1 MRHISKFSFGAIYTE
16 NGAKIDSSVR
26 IGGTYGDKVLDCSP
40 SFFKLNSYKKIFKG
54 KTIYIG
60 PFMGHYGHFITEG
73 LSRLSLLNHQDFDN
87 VVCSPFIFTNKLSSF
102 HKELLNLF
110 GIEKLQ
116 VLDETSFFEEIWIP
130 EQLWSINTKPKLGLK
145 RIYDFIKRS
154 YMDKFEK
161 KHTQYN
167 ICLSDKNKDS
177 RIKNKSDV
185 EKLFE
190 HNGFMI
196 IYPEN
201 LSFEEQI
208 YYYLHAKT
216 FVCFSGTLAHN
227 ALFCNEDSVNILE
240 IGDMRSKNRPIPMQE
255 YIYELG
261 SLKYKFVPYQGD
273 KDGNI
278 SIGYLKKTIE
288 ELKR

>member
-1 MRHISKFSFGAIYTE
+1 MNHISKFSFGAIYTE
-16 NGAKIDSSVR
+16 NGTRIDSSVR

-40 SFFKLNSYKKIFKG
+40 SFFKLNSYKKVFKG

-73 LSRLSLLNHQDFDN
+73 LSRLSLLKHEDFDN
-87 VVCSPFIFTNKLSSF
+87 VVCSPFIFSNKLHRF
-102 HKELLNLF
+102 HKELLNVF
-110 GIEKLQ
+110 GIDKLQ
-116 VLDETSFFEEIWIP
+116 ILDETSFFEEIWIP
-130 EQLWSINTKPKLGLK
+130 EQLWYINTKPKLGLN
-145 RIYDFIKRS
+145 RIYDFIKS
-154 YMDKFEK
+154 YYMDKFERK
-161 KHTQYN
+161 YVKDK

-190 HNGFMI
+190 SNGFI
-196 IYPEN
+196 IVYPED

-208 YYYLHAKT
+208 YYYLHAKI
-216 FVCFSGTLAHN
+216 FACFSGTLAHN
-227 ALFCNEDSVNILE
+227 ALFCNENSVNILE

-255 YIYELG
+255 YIYELY
-261 SLKYKFVPYQGD
+261 SLKYTFVPYQGD

-278 SIGYLKKTIE
+278 SIAYLKQKIE
-288 ELKR
+288 ELAI